1 MPLDWEPAFPT
12 HVTGK
17 VIYLRRTDDYGQ
29 VNILGQIRTV
39 HPTLTQQLVRCEV
52 DLTQGQ
58 ITYYRLHRRHMFDNE
73 VITIV
78 PYEFPC
84 RKFKPCKR

>member
-1 MPLDWEPAFPT
+1 
-12 HVTGK
+12 
-17 VIYLRRTDDYGQ
+17 
-29 VNILGQIRTV
+29 
-39 HPTLTQQLVRCEV
+39 LTR
-52 DLTQGQ
+52 GQ
-58 ITYYRLHRRHMFDNE
+58 ITYYRLHRRRVFDNE